1 MLTSIKILKYINILI
16 PQYIDTCQ
24 YIDTYQY
31 IDTSQ
36 CIEMCQSNVSLPQIK
51 LDALKLSVIR
61 YGFHCFLG
69 ASYV

>member
-1 MLTSIKILKYINILI
+1 MVK
-16 PQYIDTCQ
+16 
-24 YIDTYQY
+24 
-31 IDTSQ
+31 

-69 ASYV
+69 ASYVQYNMSSFS

>member
-1 MLTSIKILKYINILI
+1 MVK
-16 PQYIDTCQ
+16 
-24 YIDTYQY
+24 
-31 IDTSQ
+31 
-36 CIEMCQSNVSLPQIK
+36 CIEMCQSNVGLPQIK